1 MRSNWLTGLLILSL
15 AVNAAVIGTLGY
27 HYLTNAAQRRPAPC
41 LSSGD
46 GHLYQSL
53 GLTGRQ
59 LERMEPLAHVFHGR
73 MDEMKASIEQKK
85 EILIDLL
92 QRGGASDRIDGL
104 RAEMTFIQDAIQK
117 EVIAHIAD
125 IQQILDSKQ
134 QERFFH
140 LMRQSMNCTGTSLS
154 PSSGGSR

>member
-59 LERMEPLAHVFHGR
+59 LERMEPLAHAFHGR
-73 MDEMKASIEQKK
+73 MDEMKAAMERKK
-85 EILIDLL
+85 DLLIDLL
-92 QRGGASDRIDGL
+92 QRGDTPDRTDRLRSEMAS
-104 RAEMTFIQDAIQK
+104 IQDEIQK
-117 EVIAHIAD
+117 EVIAHVAD
-125 IQQILDSKQ
+125 IKKVLDSKQ

-140 LMRQSMNCTGTSLS
+140 LMRQSVNCTGTPLS
-154 PSSGGSR
+154 PSNGGSR